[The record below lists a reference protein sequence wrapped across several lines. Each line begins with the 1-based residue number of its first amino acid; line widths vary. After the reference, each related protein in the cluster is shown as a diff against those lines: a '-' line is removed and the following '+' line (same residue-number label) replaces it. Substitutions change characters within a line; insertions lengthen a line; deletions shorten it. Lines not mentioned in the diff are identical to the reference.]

1 MGDRSS
7 SDSEVPSWD
16 DRRFKAIDDSLA
28 TLLTQLAKAV
38 AGMFFA
44 FSAAHIVSRSLLH
57 LGDGPLG
64 FTVTGLMFCAFGCVA
79 IFVTSAMPIRK
90 AIAEQR
96 RVIAHHELHLRA
108 RAARRELNAEI
119 QEALDMAD
127 TEETAL
133 ETVGR
138 ALGEVWSGKGEFL
151 LADSSRAHLREV
163 STAPAGSPACGV
175 ATPWSC
181 PAVRRG
187 QSLFFAD
194 DTSMSACP
202 HLRARDGEGGC
213 SALCVPVIVLG
224 TPAGVLHL
232 TGPRGA
238 VRPEDPA
245 AAIDVLA
252 AQAGSRI
259 GVLRAMASS
268 QRQAST
274 DPLTGRL
281 NRRSLEDELRQLK
294 ALDRPF
300 VLAMADLDHFK
311 IVNDTY
317 GHETGDRA
325 LRLFSQLAVSSLREH
340 DLVSRY
346 GGEEFILVL
355 PDIDVE
361 RAAPVLHRLRE
372 RLAQAVESGRVPAFT
387 ASYGL
392 VDSGQS
398 DDIGELIRMADRAMY
413 QAKQDGRDRIMISA
427 ESGTA
432 PMLLPSPNLP

>member
-1 MGDRSS
+1 MDG
-7 SDSEVPSWD
+7 EVPSWD
-16 DRRFKAIDDSLA
+16 DRRFRAIDDSLA
-28 TLLTQLAKAV
+28 TLLTQLGKAV
-38 AGMFFA
+38 AGMFVA
-44 FSAAHIVSRSLLH
+44 FSGAHIVSRSLFH
-57 LGDGPLG
+57 LGDGALG
-64 FTVTGLMFCAFGCVA
+64 FILTGLVFCALGCVA

-96 RVIAHHELHLRA
+96 RVIAHHESYLRA

-119 QEALDMAD
+119 QDALEMAD

-138 ALGEVWSGKGEFL
+138 ALGAVWIGKAEFL

-163 STAPAGSPACGV
+163 STSPTGSPGCGV

-194 DTSMSACP
+194 DTAMSTCP
-202 HLRARDGEGGC
+202 HLRDRSGDGEGGR
-213 SALCVPVIVLG
+213 SALCVPVVVLG

-232 TGPRGA
+232 TGPRGV

-245 AAIDVLA
+245 AAIEVLA

-281 NRRSLEDELRQLK
+281 NRRSLEDELRQMQ
-294 ALDRPF
+294 ALGRPF
-300 VLAMADLDHFK
+300 VLVMADLDHFK
-311 IVNDTY
+311 NVNDTY

-325 LRLFSQLAVSSLREH
+325 LRLFSQLAVSCLREH

-387 ASYGL
+387 ASYGI
-392 VDSGQS
+392 VDSAQS

-427 ESGTA
+427 ESGTT
-432 PMLLPSPNLP
+432 PTLLQTPTTH